1 MLRRQVP
8 SPNALFTFEV
18 VARLGS
24 FSKAAIELNVTQ
36 PAISRAINGFEEHL
50 GYKLFY
56 RHGRWIKLT
65 GNGSRLYR
73 ATSTAFKT
81 VIDALQEIGLQEK
94 NRDNVTISMS
104 SNAVNHWFIPRLKS
118 FRKNFP
124 SVNLDFQMY
133 SDDGDDLI
141 QGIDLCIRLSY
152 PKDKNLHRWTFADER
167 IVALCSLSYI
177 QEFGT
182 LEKPSKG
189 HTHTLIESASASYSM
204 GEFFHAIGQKPLN
217 KPKIIKFSDNSN
229 IVQAAIGGQGIALAW
244 IPETS
249 RLVIEGKLIPICP
262 QIVKTGRRYHILAS
276 NLTPMR
282 PVVENIRDWLIAE
295 MRSDHRK
302 VTSMMRANAKLM
314 RTGGVELGNLL
325 LPE

>member
-1 MLRRQVP
+1 MLRHQVP

-18 VARLGS
+18 AARLGS

-36 PAISRAINGFEEHL
+36 PAISRAISGFEEHL

-65 GNGSRLYR
+65 ANGNRLYR

-81 VIDALQEIGLQEK
+81 VIDALQEIDQQEES
-94 NRDNVTISMS
+94 RDNVTISMS
-104 SNAVNHWFIPRLKS
+104 SNAVNHWFIPRLKA
-118 FRKNFP
+118 FKKLFP

-152 PKDKNLHRWTFADER
+152 PKDKNLHRWTFADEQ
-167 IVALCSLSYI
+167 IIALCSFGYI

-182 LEKPSKG
+182 LVNPTKG
-189 HTHTLIESASASYSM
+189 RTHTLIEAVQSSYSM
-204 GEFFHAIGQKPLN
+204 GEFFHAIGQKPLK
-217 KPKIIKFSDNSN
+217 KPKILKFSDNSN
-229 IVQAAIGGQGIALAW
+229 MIQAAIGGQGITLAW

-249 RLVIEGKLIPICP
+249 RLIIEGQLVPIFP
-262 QIVKTGRRYHILAS
+262 QVVKTGRRYHILAS

-282 PVVENIRDWLIAE
+282 PIVENIRDWLIAE
-295 MRSDHRK
+295 MRSDRRK
-302 VTSMMRANAKLM
+302 VTSMMRANAKMM
-314 RTGGVELGNLL
+314 RTGIVK
-325 LPE
+325 